1 MMEGVILQ
9 KIKRLLELKWIK
21 VMSTIEVFKN
31 NEDTDADMKEYK
43 KNLFRHRL
51 KNACIGIGIF
61 GAAVLCFVVLW
72 IGFQNRTFDTYEVV
86 RSYERIDTMTTQYAE
101 FKGCVLK
108 YSRDGISCVDSAN
121 RALWSQTYNMQNPI
135 LHVCRNSAA
144 VAEEGGTEA
153 MIFDETGIQ
162 GTIQTLLPIR
172 QIAVSSQGVLAVLL
186 EDGDAMR
193 VNLYDKA
200 GTELVN
206 SKFEL
211 QDVGYPIRISLS
223 SDATKLAVS
232 FLQVQDGS
240 INSCLAF
247 YNFASVGE
255 NKEDHLVASKIIS
268 GIVMPEVAY
277 VDSTH
282 CFALGGGQ
290 LLIYEGTQIPELTT
304 EVTLEKEVLSVFH
317 SEKYIGLVLEGEEE
331 DYVLQVYDLQG
342 HMQFRTEFGLDY
354 QMLKFSGDHILIYN
368 ESECMMINGHGKIF
382 YAGTFEEPI
391 VNLYTLSGNRR
402 YMVMHTSRTDQIRL
416 K

>member
-9 KIKRLLELKWIK
+9 KIKRFRNLKWIK
-21 VMSTIEVFKN
+21 RMSTIEVFKKG
-31 NEDTDADMKEYK
+31 ESTDADMKEFER
-43 KNLFRHRL
+43 NLFRHRV
-51 KNACIGIGIF
+51 KNACL
-61 GAAVLCFVVLW
+61 GAGLLVAVMLCFATLW
-72 IGFQNRTFDTYEVV
+72 VAVQNQSFDTYEVV
-86 RSYERIDTMTTQYAE
+86 RSFDRTDTMTTQYAE
-101 FKGCVLK
+101 FKNYVLK
-108 YSRDGISCVDSAN
+108 YSRDGISCVDSSN

-144 VAEEGGTEA
+144 VAEESGTEA

-162 GTIQTLLPIR
+162 GTIQTRLPIR

-186 EDGDAMR
+186 EDGNAMR

-200 GTELVN
+200 GTELVS

-211 QDVGYPIRISLS
+211 QDVGYPVRISLS

-232 FLQVQDGS
+232 FLQVQDGG

-247 YNFASVGE
+247 YNFTTVGE
-255 NKEDHLVASKIIS
+255 SKEDHLVSSKIIS
-268 GIVMPEVAY
+268 GIVMPEIAY
-277 VDSTH
+277 MDSTH

-290 LLIYEGTQIPELTT
+290 LLLYEGSQIPDLKV
-304 EVTLEKEVLSVFH
+304 EVVLEKEVLSVFH

-342 HMQFRTEFGLDY
+342 HVQFEREFSLDY
-354 QMLKFSGDHILIYN
+354 QTLKFSGNYILIYN
-368 ESECMMINGHGKIF
+368 ESECIMMNDNGKI
-382 YAGTFEEPI
+382 YYSGTFDEPV
-391 VNLYTLSGNRR
+391 VNLYTLSGKRR
-402 YMVMHTSRTDQIRL
+402 YIVMHTARTDQIRL

>member
-9 KIKRLLELKWIK
+9 KITRFLNLNWIK
-21 VMSTIEVFKN
+21 IMSTIEVFKN
-31 NEDTDADMKEYK
+31 NENTDADMKEFE
-43 KNLFRHRL
+43 KNLSRHRL
-51 KNACIGIGIF
+51 RNACIGAGIF
-61 GAAVLCFVVLW
+61 AAVILCFTVLW
-72 IGFQNRTFDTYEVV
+72 IMVQNQSFNTYEVV
-86 RSYERIDTMTTQYAE
+86 KSYERTDTMTTQYAE
-101 FKGCVLK
+101 FKSYVLK
-108 YSRDGISCVDSAN
+108 YSRDGISCVDSGN

-144 VAEEGGTEA
+144 VAEENGTEA

-162 GTIQTLLPIR
+162 GTIQTRLPIR

-200 GTELVN
+200 GTELVS

-211 QDVGYPIRISLS
+211 QDVGYPVRISLS

-232 FLQVQDGS
+232 FLQVQDGG

-247 YNFASVGE
+247 YNFTSVGE

-268 GIVMPEVAY
+268 GMVMPEVAY
-277 VDSTH
+277 MDSTH
-282 CFALGGGQ
+282 CFALGGGE
-290 LLIYEGTQIPELTT
+290 LLVYEGSQIPELTA
-304 EVTLEKEVLSVFH
+304 EVVLEKEVLSVFH

-331 DYVLQVYDLQG
+331 DYMLQVYDVQG
-342 HMQFRTEFGLDY
+342 HVQFETEFSLDY
-354 QMLKFSGDHILIYN
+354 HTLKFSGNHILIYN
-368 ESECMMINGHGKIF
+368 DSECMMINGSGKIF
-382 YAGTFEEPI
+382 YSGTFDDPV
-391 VNLYTLSGNRR
+391 VNLYNQSGNRR
-402 YMVMHTSRTDQIRL
+402 YIVMYTTRTDQIRL